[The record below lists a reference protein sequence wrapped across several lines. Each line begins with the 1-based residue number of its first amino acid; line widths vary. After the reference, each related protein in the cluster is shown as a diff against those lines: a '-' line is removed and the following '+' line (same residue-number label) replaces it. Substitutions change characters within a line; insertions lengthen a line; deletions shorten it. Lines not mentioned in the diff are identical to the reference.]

1 MIQFN
6 KKDDNN
12 IVDNPAASSTVCAMQ
27 TEPQNTPKRAPN
39 GAEVADWIRERIRH
53 GRMVPGQRLVEVDI
67 IRQTGAS
74 RFKVREA
81 FQRLEGEGLVQT
93 EEFRGANVRSASI
106 EEVRQI
112 YRARVALE
120 GICAADFARCAT
132 PEQLD
137 RLEEIQLELES
148 CMRENAPERFGRHN
162 QDWHL
167 LLVKG
172 SGNEMI
178 AQLLERLNVPIHR
191 LLFDTFYS
199 ADRLKKAVGD
209 HRRIMEAI
217 RQQDPD
223 AAERAMRAH
232 VEDGFKTL
240 SGISSEF
247 FG

>member
-1 MIQFN
+1 
-6 KKDDNN
+6 
-12 IVDNPAASSTVCAMQ
+12 MQ
-27 TEPQNTPKRAPN
+27 HDRNEIERRPPS
-39 GAEVADWIRERIRH
+39 GAEVADWIRERIRL
-53 GRMVPGQRLVEVDI
+53 GRLVPGQRLVEVDI

-120 GICAADFARCAT
+120 GICASDFTRCAT
-132 PEQLD
+132 PEQLT
-137 RLEEIQLELES
+137 RLEEIQIELEA
-148 CMRENAPERFGRHN
+148 CMRDNAPERFGRLN
-162 QDWHL
+162 QEWHM
-167 LLVKG
+167 LLVRG
-172 SGNEMI
+172 SGNEVI

-199 ADRLKKAVGD
+199 ADRLRTAVDD
-209 HRRIMEAI
+209 HRRIMDAI
-217 RQQDPD
+217 LCGD
-223 AAERAMRAH
+223 AAKAEMAMRSH